1 MDILRRCAVPVLW
14 LALVVQ
20 VGWVLLNEFV
30 LGRSPGLGWLGV
42 VALVSMGALGV
53 VRRGAAV
60 EWVELVA
67 RIVVAAQFLNAVA
80 DRFGVWGPPGTGG
93 VAWGNYDSFV
103 GFTRQI
109 SLFLPEWTAPVLA
122 HAATVGELVLGVGL
136 LVGVWVRWVA
146 LGAGVLLVSFGVSM
160 SISLPPEQQF
170 SYSVFLLASGMFV
183 VASGV
188 RRGSRS
194 GLG

>member
-1 MDILRRCAVPVLW
+1 
-14 LALVVQ
+14 
-20 VGWVLLNEFV
+20 
-30 LGRSPGLGWLGV
+30 
-42 VALVSMGALGV
+42 MGALGV